1 MDVFNVC
8 HAIDAIAIVCAWTC
22 SMSLMLL
29 LSCVPGRVQ
38 CLSCYCYRVCMDV
51 FNVVSCYCYRVCLD
65 VCNVRHAVVIVCAWT
80 CSMSVMLLLSCVH
93 GRVQCLSCY
102 CYRVCLDEFNI
113 CHAVVSCCCHV
124 HEPLLHISVSSVQCL
139 QTTAKLS
146 MVAGVHNVMTNHYNY
161 NVQTLCKLL
170 Q

>member
-1 MDVFNVC
+1 
-8 HAIDAIAIVCAWTC
+8 
-22 SMSLMLL
+22 MLL
-29 LSCVPGRVQ
+29 LSCVHGRVQ

-51 FNVVSCYCYRVCLD
+51 FNVC
-65 VCNVRHAVVIVCAWT
+65 HAIVIVCALT
-80 CSMSVMLLLSCVH
+80 CAMSVMLLLSCVH

-102 CYRVCLDEFNI
+102 CYRVCLDVFNI